1 MMHNFY
7 KIFEY
12 DPVTLPEK
20 DIDKVYTYQ
29 VEQVEQRFNKHQQQG
44 KQHFAILLDEQVIGD
59 IYLKQIDQM
68 TRSCEMGIH
77 LVNDTYKNKGYGT
90 QAEKLLLKYAFE
102 KLGLAIVYAN
112 TLLNNDRS
120 KHVLSK
126 VGFKETHS
134 DAQRCYFEC
143 RRDTWK
149 CLPPLDND
157 IIA

>member
-29 VEQVEQRFNKHQQQG
+29 AEQVEQRFNKHQQQG

-59 IYLKQIDQM
+59 IYLKQLDQM

-77 LVNDTYKNKGYGT
+77 LINDTYKNKGYGT

-102 KLGLAIVYAN
+102 K
-112 TLLNNDRS
+112 
-120 KHVLSK
+120 
-126 VGFKETHS
+126 
-134 DAQRCYFEC
+134 
-143 RRDTWK
+143 
-149 CLPPLDND
+149 
-157 IIA
+157 